1 MGSKVV
7 YHIVVQG
14 AISVSVSV
22 SESSQQCLFLDTAI
36 VYGYSIITYYILV
49 PLMGTFQL
57 PAAAALSVYIWYT

>member
-7 YHIVVQG
+7 YHIYSSRCL
-14 AISVSVSV
+14 SVSVSV

-57 PAAAALSVYIWYT
+57 PAAAELASCM